1 MPYPSAGERGVKA
14 LSMSDTLKR
23 GLFHLFGVLS
33 IAVAGLFLP
42 RTVLLISLGVV
53 TFVFL
58 AFELIRLRV
67 PGINRWFL
75 SVFKPLLRE
84 KEASRLT
91 GTVYSLAAALI
102 AFLVFPRD
110 IAVLALSFL
119 AVGDAMATIVGKRI
133 GETRLL
139 GKKTLEGDL
148 ACFVSCIAVGF
159 IGYFA
164 GLDISWLAIL
174 VGSLAATIAEAI
186 PLPLNDNLTVPLF
199 AGLVMVAI

>member
-1 MPYPSAGERGVKA
+1 
-14 LSMSDTLKR
+14 MSDTLKR
-23 GLFHLFGVLS
+23 GLFHLFCVLS
-33 IAVAGLFLP
+33 IAVAALFLP
-42 RTVLLISLGVV
+42 RTMLLISLGVATLIV
-53 TFVFL
+53 FVL
-58 AFELIRLRV
+58 ELIRLRV

-75 SVFKPLLRE
+75 SVFKPLIR
-84 KEASRLT
+84 KEETSRLT
-91 GTVYSLAAALI
+91 GAGYSLAGALI

-110 IAVLALSFL
+110 VAILALSFL

-133 GETRLL
+133 GKTKLL

-174 VGSLAATIAEAI
+174 LGALGATIAEAV
-186 PLPLNDNLTVPLF
+186 PLPVNDNLILPLF

>member
-1 MPYPSAGERGVKA
+1 M
-14 LSMSDTLKR
+14 SMSDTLKR
-23 GLFHLFGVLS
+23 GLFHLFCVLS
-33 IAVAGLFLP
+33 IAVAALFLP
-42 RTVLLISLGVV
+42 RTVLLISLGMV
-53 TFVFL
+53 TFIFF
-58 AFELIRLRV
+58 AFELIRLKV

-75 SVFKPLLRE
+75 SVFKPLIRKE
-84 KEASRLT
+84 EASRLT
-91 GTVYSLAAALI
+91 GTGYSLAGALI

-110 IAVLALSFL
+110 VAVLALSFL

-133 GETRLL
+133 GKTRLL

-164 GLDISWLAIL
+164 GLDISWLVIL
-174 VGSLAATIAEAI
+174 VGSLAATIAEAV
-186 PLPLNDNLTVPLF
+186 PLPLNDNLTLPLF